1 MTEYLDLADYLVI
14 AGSVLGQEPHG
25 VALFANLPL
34 AESAVAAPAA
44 EFGRVEFYPTIP
56 GKAAVLAWHIV
67 KNHALPDGNKRV
79 GFLAMVEFIER
90 NGHTFQVP
98 ERGDDEVVEMIE
110 GVAAGDVSV
119 EKLTAWLESLV
130 K

>member
-14 AGSVLGQEPHG
+14 AGKVLGQEPET

-56 GKAAVLAWHIV
+56 TKAAALGWHIV

-79 GFLAMVEFIER
+79 GFLSMVEFIER
-90 NGHTFQVP
+90 NGQSFEIP
-98 ERGDDEVVEMIE
+98 PDGDDEVVETIE
-110 GVAAGDVSV
+110 GVAAGDISV
-119 EKLTAWLESLV
+119 EKLAEWLEGLIR
-130 K
+130 